1 MHERVTG
8 ITKNIISLDNYE
20 ELGNIYP
27 PESYKKLASILVLK
41 NAGFPTLPGFVVSRL
56 DKEALDTIYLWAA
69 KTRSNRVSLRFDSP
83 RVEDNVAL
91 SSLNPSFDELEKIAP
106 KISPPVIGL
115 VLAENDRYKQGHS
128 ILALFLEDRILCEIV
143 GHGFDAADITR
154 GNVTPHET
162 IVIIRKDLD
171 RGNEDL
177 TMSDIL
183 SHGTITPEDYL
194 NSRELRYGLIYSTI
208 NKELGKSVQPKI
220 INLVQKEQVEKF
232 LYGRGAS
239 IPEKYQPLGWEK
251 LSKLYSYLAPLDMY
265 GQYYSE
271 KFGIT
276 SGQKVVSAS
285 FLINHG
291 LVFWDFYDGR
301 KYKPVHA

>member
-1 MHERVTG
+1 MHERIIETS
-8 ITKNIISLDNYE
+8 KNIISFDNYA

-41 NAGFPTLPGFVVSRL
+41 KAGFPVLPGFAVSSL
-56 DKEALDTIYLWAA
+56 DRETLDTIYSWAA
-69 KTRSNRVSLRFDSP
+69 KTQSSRVSLRFDSP
-83 RVEDNVAL
+83 RAEDNVRFA
-91 SSLNPSFDELEKIAP
+91 SLNPTFDELEKIAP
-106 KISPPVIGL
+106 QIFPPVIGL

-128 ILALFLEDRILCEIV
+128 ILALFLKDRILCEMV
-143 GHGFDAADITR
+143 GPGFDAADITR

-162 IVIIRKDLD
+162 VEIVRKDSSKE
-171 RGNEDL
+171 NEEL

-183 SHGTITPEDYL
+183 SHRITSAEDYL
-194 NSRELRYGLIYSTI
+194 KSRELRYGLIHSTI

-220 INLVQKEQVEKF
+220 INMEQKDQVEKF
-232 LYGRGAS
+232 LCGRGALV
-239 IPEKYQPLGWEK
+239 PGVYQPLGWEK

-271 KFGIT
+271 HFGIT
-276 SGQKVVSAS
+276 SGQKVISAS

-291 LVFWDFYDGR
+291 LVFWDFYDGK
-301 KYKPVHA
+301 KYKPASR